1 MAHTQNTHSSKQA
14 KTPTNKIKTNKI
26 PKNKIQKHKIKIG
39 ILGASGYAA
48 NELVR
53 LLVSHPS
60 ASIMWLGSQSF
71 EGQSYFK
78 AYQNFFEILPI
89 KCVNGENLA
98 SLAKQI
104 DVLFCA
110 TPHNFCA
117 KILDEGILDS
127 TKVVD
132 LSADFRLKNPRVFEQ
147 WYHSAHSNQKLLKEA
162 VYGLCELNRDSIKS
176 ARLIANPGCYPTCS
190 ILALAPLLS
199 EKKLSE
205 KKSPKSSPKIDI
217 SSIIIDAKSG
227 VSGAGRSA
235 KMDNLFCEVAENF
248 KAYGITSHRHTPEI
262 EQAIST
268 LAGQN
273 ITLSFTPHLVPMNR
287 GIFASIYATPSA
299 DFARELQKAESSKN
313 DSAKNLLTQ
322 VYKDFYAGEKFVR
335 ILEESM
341 SVQTRWVE
349 GSNFVDIAPY
359 FDLRTNRII
368 ITAALDNLIK
378 GAAGQAVQNMNIAF
392 GIDETSGLE
401 SAPMFP

>member
-1 MAHTQNTHSSKQA
+1 MAHTKNTHSSKKA
-14 KTPTNKIKTNKI
+14 KTPTNKIQTSKI
-26 PKNKIQKHKIKIG
+26 PTIKIKVG
-39 ILGASGYAA
+39 ILGASGYTA

-53 LLVSHPS
+53 LLISHPN
-60 ASIMWLGSQSF
+60 ADIIWLGSQSF

-78 AYQNFFEILPI
+78 AYQNFFEILPT

-98 SLAKQI
+98 KLAKQI

-117 KILDEGILDS
+117 KILDDGILDS

-132 LSADFRLKNPRVFEQ
+132 LSADFRLKNPSVFQQ

-162 VYGLCELNRDSIKS
+162 IYGLCELNRNSIKS

-199 EKKLSE
+199 EKKSS
-205 KKSPKSSPKIDI
+205 KSGPKIDI

-235 KMDNLFCEVAENF
+235 KMDNLFCEVVENF
-248 KAYGITSHRHTPEI
+248 KAYGVASHRHTPEI

-299 DFARELQKAESSKN
+299 DFGRELQNAKSSKK

-335 ILEESM
+335 ILEEDM

-359 FDLRTNRII
+359 FDFRTNRII

-401 SAPMFP
+401 STPIFP

>member
-1 MAHTQNTHSSKQA
+1 MAHTNTQHTHSSKNA
-14 KTPTNKIKTNKI
+14 KI
-26 PKNKIQKHKIKIG
+26 PKSTTIKVG
-39 ILGASGYAA
+39 ILGASGYTA

-53 LLVSHPS
+53 LLISHPN
-60 ASIMWLGSQSF
+60 ADIIWLGSQSF
-71 EGQSYFK
+71 EGQAYFK
-78 AYQNFFEILPI
+78 AYQNFFEILPT

-98 SLAKQI
+98 KLAKQI

-117 KILDEGILDS
+117 KILDDGILDS

-132 LSADFRLKNPRVFEQ
+132 LSADFRLKNPSLFQQ

-162 VYGLCELNRDSIKS
+162 IYGLCELNRNSIKS

-190 ILALAPLLS
+190 ILALAPLLCQNQTS
-199 EKKLSE
+199 HTTPSL
-205 KKSPKSSPKIDI
+205 KINP

-235 KMDNLFCEVAENF
+235 KMDNLFCEVVENF
-248 KAYGITSHRHTPEI
+248 KAYGVASHRHTPEI

-299 DFARELQKAESSKN
+299 DFGRELQSAKSSKK
-313 DSAKNLLTQ
+313 DSAINLLTQ

-335 ILEESM
+335 ILEEGM

-349 GSNFVDIAPY
+349 GINLLDIAPY
-359 FDLRTNRII
+359 FDFRTNRII

-392 GIDETSGLE
+392 GIDEASGLE
-401 SAPMFP
+401 STPIFP